1 MIARQQLERQELQK
15 AIESFREKRAR
26 DIGEIENE
34 IGQYLALKRSDLPRM
49 KDFNEKS
56 GARTPDRTRPKGRD
70 KGFDGPD
77 FTP

>member
-1 MIARQQLERQELQK
+1 MISRQLTERQELQK
-15 AIESFREKRAR
+15 AVQHFREQRTK
-26 DIGEIENE
+26 DIGEIEKE
-34 IGQYLALKRSDLPRM
+34 IGEYLALKRNDLPRV